1 VHKEHI
7 PTRFLPELKLASRPA
22 LLALATL
29 LLVGP
34 GAVLKYWQTRP
45 PAKSAGFDLPTGAP
59 SLKLDDTSAE
69 TLGSQPAPAF
79 EGKVDETNASPV
91 EPIAAIQGENV
102 SPSQNAPAP
111 APTSAGNLQLP
122 DLAGPYKIP
131 DPAAEPPKLEIA
143 NEPSAPQV
151 FEEETF
157 RYSPRGETP
166 MIRNWKMLGL
176 QTVLAAALA
185 ASPNPTY
192 AQEGSEGKKNSDE
205 KAGPSLK
212 DLKKSLDSI
221 QKDVEKI
228 SAMAEDIK
236 KLNERVDRLQKELD
250 DSRKRSTSFY
260 APTQPPT
267 GRIRLVNTFPGEMRI
282 VLNSIVYPLAP
293 QETRDVPVPAGR
305 FAYEVLNIQGF
316 GTRTRDILAN
326 ETFTITVHPQ

>member
-22 LLALATL
+22 LLALATI

-102 SPSQNAPAP
+102 SPSQDAPAP
-111 APTSAGNLQLP
+111 VPASAGNLQLP
-122 DLAGPYKIP
+122 DSDGPYKIP

-166 MIRNWKMLGL
+166 MIRNWKMIGL

-228 SAMAEDIK
+228 SAMAEHFK
-236 KLNERVDRLQKELD
+236 KIHDRVDRLQKELNE
-250 DSRKRSTSFY
+250 SRRAFGRD
-260 APTQPPT
+260 PTRPAS
-267 GRIRLVNTFPGEMRI
+267 GRVRLVNTFPGEMRI